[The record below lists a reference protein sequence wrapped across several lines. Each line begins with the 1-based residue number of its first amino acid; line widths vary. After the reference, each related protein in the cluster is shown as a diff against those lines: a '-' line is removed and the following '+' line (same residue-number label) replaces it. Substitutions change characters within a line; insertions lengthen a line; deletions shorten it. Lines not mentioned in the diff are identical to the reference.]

1 MNKIVI
7 FLAGDT
13 FAPEL
18 HLLQPRFTYSAC
30 GPFTNVCETI
40 QKSKETGNL
49 SYIFE
54 NELVKGCFAHDVAYS
69 DSQDSDKRTI
79 SDRIL
84 QKNRAYEIAINPK
97 K

>member
-18 HLLQPRFTYSAC
+18 HLLQPRFTYNAC

-40 QKSKETGNL
+40 
-49 SYIFE
+49 
-54 NELVKGCFAHDVAYS
+54 
-69 DSQDSDKRTI
+69 
-79 SDRIL
+79 
-84 QKNRAYEIAINPK
+84 
-97 K
+97 